1 MIVNNRWFGILVPVI
16 SVIVGLLAGAIIM
29 LASGHNPIE
38 GYAALWRGAFG
49 DAYTLGET
57 IRRTTPLILTGLA
70 VAFAFKTGLFNIG
83 AEGQVIVG
91 WLASIWVGIEVDAPM
106 IIHLP
111 LAVLAGAVAGG
122 LWGFIP
128 GLLKAKLGVHEV
140 IITIMMN
147 YIALHV
153 TNEIIRSVLTDQDTT
168 TEPITATA
176 SLASVW
182 LQNITFYS
190 RVHYG
195 ILIALLAAFIMWFII
210 ERTTY
215 GYELK
220 AVGFN
225 RHASNYAGMNV
236 SRNIILSMVAGG
248 AFAGL
253 AGTMEGLGTYGTIS
267 VMSGFTN
274 LGFDG
279 IAVAL
284 LGSNNAFGVVLAAIL
299 FGALKEGAGEMPTAA
314 GVPTELVDIIIAL
327 IIFFV
332 ASSYIIRWA
341 LLRFKKGGKIDA

>member
-1 MIVNNRWFGILVPVI
+1 MTSNNKLFGLLVPVI
-16 SVIVGLLAGAIIM
+16 SVIIGLLAGALIM
-29 LASGHNPIE
+29 LFSGHDPIQ
-38 GYAALWRGAFG
+38 GYAALWNGAFG
-49 DAYTLGET
+49 DAYTIGET

-91 WLASIWVGIEVDAPM
+91 WLAAVWVGLAIDAPM
-106 IIHLP
+106 IVHLP
-111 LAVLAGAVAGG
+111 LAIIAGALAGS
-122 LWGFIP
+122 LWGFLP

-147 YIALHV
+147 YIALFI
-153 TNEIIRSVLTDQDTT
+153 TNDIIRNVLTDQNTT
-168 TEPITATA
+168 TDSIAGTA
-176 SLASVW
+176 SLASEW
-182 LQNITFYS
+182 LQSITFYS

-195 ILIALLAAFIMWFII
+195 ILIALIAAFIMWFII

-220 AVGFN
+220 SVGHN
-225 RHASNYAGMNV
+225 LHASNYAGMNV
-236 SRNIILSMVAGG
+236 SKNIILSMVIGG

-253 AGTMEGLGTYGTIS
+253 AGAMEGLGTYGNIS
-267 VMSGFTN
+267 VMAGFTN

-284 LGSNNAFGVVLAAIL
+284 LGSNNAIGVVLAAIL

-332 ASSYIIRWA
+332 ASSYLIRWVA
-341 LLRFKKGGKIDA
+341 LRFKKEEK

>member
-1 MIVNNRWFGILVPVI
+1 MTSNNKLFGLLVPII
-16 SVIVGLLAGAIIM
+16 SVIIGLLAGAVIM
-29 LASGHNPIE
+29 LLSGHDPIQ
-38 GYAALWRGAFG
+38 GYTALWNGAFG
-49 DAYTLGET
+49 DAYTIGET

-91 WLASIWVGIEVDAPM
+91 WLAAVWVGLAIDAPM
-106 IIHLP
+106 IVHLP
-111 LAVLAGAVAGG
+111 LAIIAGALAGS
-122 LWGFIP
+122 LWGFLP

-147 YIALHV
+147 YIALFI
-153 TNEIIRSVLTDQDTT
+153 TNEIIRSVLTDQNTT
-168 TEPITATA
+168 TESIAGTA
-176 SLASVW
+176 SLASEW
-182 LQNITFYS
+182 LQGITFYS

-210 ERTTY
+210 ERTSY

-220 AVGFN
+220 SVGYN
-225 RHASNYAGMNV
+225 LHASNYAGMNV
-236 SRNIILSMVAGG
+236 SKNIILSMVIGG

-253 AGTMEGLGTYGTIS
+253 AGAMEGLGTYGTIS
-267 VMSGFTN
+267 VMAGFTN

-284 LGSNNAFGVVLAAIL
+284 LGSNNAIGVVLAAIL

-341 LLRFKKGGKIDA
+341 VLRFKKEEK